1 MKVIK
6 LKLYQNMVNYK
17 RPTSFQLKETYP
29 LPPYSTVIGMIH
41 NACGYKEYVP
51 MNVSIQ
57 GRHYST
63 VNDLATR
70 YEFSVMK
77 FDATRHQIRVPN
89 MEYDKKTDCYIE
101 KDLGVVRGI
110 STTELLI
117 DVELTIHIQIE
128 DDNKFIEVYNN
139 LKNPSEYL
147 SLGRREDLV
156 RIDEVKIVEVSEEEL
171 DEDYSLKNEAYI
183 PLCMLNDDDNKIPG
197 TVYDI
202 SKKYTLVETSKNK
215 FQRSWEKVQVVYGAM
230 NVGMFLQDSLAFLD
244 SDGDFV
250 FLA

>member
-17 RPTSFQLKETYP
+17 RHTSFQLKETYP

-51 MNVSIQ
+51 MNISIQ
-57 GRHYST
+57 GRHHSKI
-63 VNDLATR
+63 NDLATR

-77 FDATRHQIRVPN
+77 FDPDRHQIKVPN
-89 MEYDKKTDCYIE
+89 MEYDKKNDCYIE

-110 STTELLI
+110 STTELLV
-117 DVELTIHIQIE
+117 DVELIIHIQVDDENRLIE
-128 DDNKFIEVYNN
+128 IYEK
-139 LKNPSEYL
+139 LKRPSEYL

-156 RIDEVKIVEVSEEEL
+156 RIDEIKLVEIYEEEL
-171 DEDYSLKNEAYI
+171 EDAISLRNEAYI
-183 PLCMLNDDDNKIPG
+183 PLSTLNEDDLEVVG
-197 TVYDI
+197 TVYNI
-202 SKKYTLVETSKNK
+202 SKKYDIVETSKNK
-215 FQRSWEKVQVVYGAM
+215 FQRSWERVKVVYGAM
-230 NVGMFLQDSLAFLD
+230 NKSIFKEESIATID